1 MSAYNLDISPLKK
14 TRPERIYDYSIS
26 NRGGRQAS
34 DYLDKLKKL
43 FWELTE
49 QPKIGVEREELLPD
63 MRSFSIDSHVVFYR
77 LQQSQVEVVRVL
89 HSRRIPGATSNNCS
103 RQKQVTDLS

>member
-1 MSAYNLDISPLKK
+1 VHISWSSPPPLAKHDLK
-14 TRPERIYDYSIS
+14 RIYSKW
-26 NRGGRQAS
+26 GGRQAS

-49 QPKIGVEREELLPD
+49 QPKMGVEREELFPN
-63 MRSFSIDSHVVFYR
+63 MCSFSIDSHAVFYR

-89 HSRRIPGATSNNCS
+89 HG
-103 RQKQVTDLS
+103 RQDP

>member
-1 MSAYNLDISPLKK
+1 MSAYNLVIAPLAKHDLK
-14 TRPERIYDYSIS
+14 RIYDYSIS
-26 NRGGRQAS
+26 NWGSRQAS

-49 QPKIGVEREELLPD
+49 QPKMGVEREELLPN
-63 MRSFSIDSHVVFYR
+63 MRSFSFDSHVVFYR

-89 HSRRIPGATSNNCS
+89 HSRQDPRRHI
-103 RQKQVTDLS
+103 K